1 MPGLGLDTVIA
12 GSNKGVKELN
22 KHNYPKVPANVK
34 NIQMGN
40 KILQTA
46 GSALNL
52 GQQDFMLK
60 AKEMLYRI
68 ENAKVLKGRSIDSKV
83 ALVIFMTARNL
94 KRPKKP
100 KEIMEYIR
108 TSEDEINKCYKVLN
122 KAGMFGAVETR
133 LLPVDIVEKEG
144 GSNKLNLP
152 PDVLQAAKRTA
163 IKFKEEGVC
172 EGKKP

>member
-1 MPGLGLDTVIA
+1 
-12 GSNKGVKELN
+12 
-22 KHNYPKVPANVK
+22 
-34 NIQMGN
+34 
-40 KILQTA
+40 
-46 GSALNL
+46 
-52 GQQDFMLK
+52 MLK

-108 TSEDEINKCYKVLN
+108 TSEYEINQCYKVLQ
-122 KAGMFGAVETR
+122 KANIFQPFETR
-133 LLPVDIVEKEG
+133 LLPADIVDKEG
-144 GSNKLNLP
+144 TKLGLAF
-152 PDVLQAAKRTA
+152 DILEAAKRTA

-172 EGKKP
+172 EGKKPATIAGASLFMAILLSKEKNNLNYGIDEISRAVGIGHAAIMECYSQAKPFSHRLLP